1 MKKKYSKLKVAWLYP
16 LPKRKL
22 LKAYLRGEEPD
33 KLSGIE
39 YIKNFSITPVMIDP
53 YEFPLNPFRKWHS
66 LYSGIDVLRTLKI
79 LATLSKY
86 DLVLSVGESSVFLLL
101 LMKKIIRFRKPI
113 LIWDPAVDFNWK
125 ARKTILDIVL
135 LKADKVLLV
144 GTNQQRLLKQRYGPT
159 CKSDVI
165 YHWVDSDF
173 YRPLHQST
181 GDYVFSIGNDV
192 SRDFQTLV
200 KAMNGLDVKLVI
212 KTDKHRLPEN
222 ILPSNVTHL
231 KERVPYTRLRKLYA
245 NSMFVVVSLHN
256 CPHAGGVNSVLESM
270 AMGKATVVSDSE
282 GIRDFV
288 VDGETAIV
296 VRPDEPHDLRKA
308 ITYLVNNPE
317 DAKRIGS
324 NARRVVEERFSIMKF
339 SERLACA
346 VWGTY
351 LKYGFS
357 HK

>member
-1 MKKKYSKLKVAWLYP
+1 MRKNTKKLKVAWLYP
-16 LPKRKL
+16 LPKKKL
-22 LKAYLRGEEPD
+22 LAAHLRGEEPD

-39 YIKNFSITPVMIDP
+39 YIKNFSITPVLIDP
-53 YEFPLNPFRKWHS
+53 YEFPLNPFRDRHS
-66 LYSGIDVLRTLKI
+66 LYSGIDLLRTLK
-79 LATLSKY
+79 LLLSLNKY
-86 DLVLSVGESSVFLLL
+86 DAVLSVGESSVLLL
-101 LMKKIIRFRKPI
+101 LSI

-125 ARKTILDIVL
+125 ARKIILDIVL
-135 LKADKVLLV
+135 PKADKVLLV
-144 GTNQQRLLKQRYGPT
+144 GTNQQRLLKQRYGTT

-165 YHWVDSDF
+165 HHWVDSDF

-222 ILPSNVTHL
+222 ILLPNVTHL

-245 NSMFVVVSLHN
+245 DSMFVVVSLHN

-270 AMGKATVVSDSE
+270 AMGKAAIVSDSE

-296 VRPDEPHDLRKA
+296 VRPDDTDALRNA
-308 ITYLVNNPE
+308 ITYLANNPE
-317 DAKRIGS
+317 DVKRIGI
-324 NARRVVEERFSIMKF
+324 NARRVVEKRFSIMKF
-339 SERLACA
+339 SERLAKA
-346 VWGTY
+346 VWDTY